1 MVCLSPRTIRRLTAA
16 AIALAA
22 ALPRPARAADT
33 LCDPSHSNCRTQL
46 LNLIAAEKVGI
57 DVAFW
62 FMEDYRYET
71 AIVNRFKAGVPVRL
85 LVDPRASASSSLN
98 AQLLASFKAA
108 GIPMR
113 YRTASGI
120 LHWKMMLFAGQDT
133 VEFGSANFS
142 PTAFVPV
149 TAYTN
154 YVDETIYTTT
164 DPAVVDSFKTEFDN
178 SWIDTTSFKNYAN
191 ITHPLVRTYPIFAID
206 ADLNFPP
213 SQNYATR
220 AVAAYQKESSG
231 IDVIMYRITDRQHT
245 DAMIAAHGRGVP
257 IRMIVENKE
266 YRDPKYLWDAWNV
279 DRLYAAGIP
288 LRWRGHAGQNHEKL
302 VLLHGEGM
310 AIFGSSNW
318 TSASASSQQ
327 EHNYFTKKSAL
338 VAWFETQF
346 NRMWHNSAGA
356 TETVAFAPLPPDK
369 PSNRSP
375 ANGST
380 VSSSTSATLKW
391 YGGPWAHTYDVYFGT
406 TNPPPL
412 GVKNQALGPST
423 STGVLQAIKAGNL
436 QPHTTYYWK
445 IVSKTMANKT
455 ASGSVW
461 SFKTP

>member
-1 MVCLSPRTIRRLTAA
+1 MVCLSSRTIRRLAFAA
-16 AIALAA
+16 VVVAA
-22 ALPRPARAADT
+22 ALPRQARAADT
-33 LCDPSHSNCRTQL
+33 VCDPSHSNCRTQL
-46 LNLIAAEKVGI
+46 LSLIASEKVGI

-62 FMEDYRYET
+62 FMEDARYET
-71 AIVNRFKAGVPVRL
+71 AIVSRFKAGVPVRI
-85 LVDPRASASSSLN
+85 LVDPRANTTYPLN
-98 AQLLASFKAA
+98 AQMLADFKQA

-142 PTAFVPV
+142 PDAFVPE
-149 TAYTN
+149 TPYTN
-154 YVDETIYTTT
+154 YVDESVYYTS
-164 DPAVVDSFKTEFDN
+164 DAAVVDSFKTEFDN
-178 SWIDTTSFKNYAN
+178 SWTDTTNFRNYAN
-191 ITHPLVRTYPIFAID
+191 ITRALTRTYPTFPID

-220 AVAAYQKESSG
+220 AVSAYNKETRA

-245 DAMIAAHGRGVP
+245 DAMIAAKGRGVA

-302 VLLHGEGM
+302 VLLYGQAL

-327 EHNYFTKKSAL
+327 EHNYFTRKSAL
-338 VAWFETQF
+338 FTFFENEF
-346 NRMWHNSAGA
+346 NRMWHNSTGA
-356 TETVAFAPLPPDK
+356 IETGAFAPLPPDK

-375 ANGST
+375 ANGT
-380 VSSSTSATLKW
+380 TITTSTSATLKW
-391 YGGPWAHTYDVYFGT
+391 YGGPWAHNYDVYFGT

-423 STGVLQAIKAGNL
+423 SSSVLQSITASNL
-436 QPHTTYYWK
+436 QPHTTYYWQ

-455 ASGSVW
+455 ATGSVW
-461 SFKTP
+461 SFRTP